1 MVIHIMFKEMMVMIM
16 IEFIYSKI
24 KITIGDPDQ
33 NLVKKRTVTFTILAL
48 AKVSLNKD
56 GNTS

>member
-33 NLVKKRTVTFTILAL
+33 NLVKKRTVSFTI
-48 AKVSLNKD
+48 
-56 GNTS
+56 